1 MTMKQLSKNKVAAT
15 FSALLISAFGIA
27 QDIHFSQYAEVQSNI
42 NPALA
47 GSIYNTRAMA
57 NFRTQWGS
65 VAQAYQTIGFSFEQT
80 IGFKKLKGNY
90 PTVFVNVFRDQ
101 AGDAR
106 LRKLNPN
113 IGVSQHVKI
122 DKNSKLGVGF
132 QGGFV
137 YKTIDLTNLRWGTQ
151 FDEESLSYNPNL
163 SNGENTTPRS
173 AITGYDFV
181 VGANYSYAKSDRF
194 ISSRDGNKFNGGAS
208 LYHFKIPKNSFLQ
221 TNERLYTRINIHANA
236 DIAIPN
242 SKNAVMPMLLVM
254 IQGKSREFIGGAL
267 FKFILNDQSTFT
279 QNNKPSAFA
288 IGAQY
293 RYKDAIIP
301 SALYQY
307 DKYSLGLSYDINVS
321 ALTPASRR
329 FGGLEVMLR
338 YNLSPGYGKNL
349 GRSDTKSSY

>member
-1 MTMKQLSKNKVAAT
+1 MKMKQISKNKVAAT
-15 FSALLISAFGIA
+15 ISALLISAIGYS
-27 QDIHFSQYAEVQSNI
+27 QDIHFSQYAEVQSSI

-57 NFRTQWGS
+57 NYRTQWGS
-65 VAQAYQTIGFSFEQT
+65 VAKSYQTIGFSFEQT

-90 PTVFVNVFRDQ
+90 PTLFLNIFRDQ
-101 AGDAR
+101 AGDAK

-113 IGVSQHVKI
+113 IGLSQHVKI
-122 DKNSKLGVGF
+122 NKNSKIGVGF
-132 QGGFV
+132 QGGFI

-151 FDEESLSYNPNL
+151 FDEESLSYNSNL
-163 SNGENTTPRS
+163 PNGENNTPRS

-194 ISSRDGNKFNGGAS
+194 ISSRDGNKFNGGFS
-208 LYHFKIPKNSFLQ
+208 LNHFTIPKNSFIQ
-221 TNERLYTRINIHANA
+221 TNEKLYTRINIHANA

-242 SKNAVMPMLLVM
+242 SKNAVMPMLLIM
-254 IQGKSREFIGGAL
+254 MQGKSREFIGGAL

-279 QNNKPSAFA
+279 KNNKPSAFA

-293 RYKDAIIP
+293 RYRDAIIP
-301 SALYQY
+301 SALYQF
-307 DKYSLGLSYDINVS
+307 DAYSIGLSYDINVS
-321 ALTPASRR
+321 ALTPASKR

-338 YNLSPGYGKNL
+338 YNVSPGYGKNL

>member
-1 MTMKQLSKNKVAAT
+1 MNMKQSSKNKVSAII
-15 FSALLISAFGIA
+15 SALLISGVVVA
-27 QDIHFSQYAEVQSNI
+27 QDIHFSQYAEVQTNI

-47 GSIYNTRAMA
+47 GSIYNTRAIA

-65 VAQAYQTIGFSFEQT
+65 VAQAYQTIGLSFEQT

-90 PTVFVNVFRDQ
+90 PTVFINIFRDQ
-101 AGDAR
+101 AGDAK

-113 IGVSQHVKI
+113 VGISQHVKI
-122 DKNSKLGVGF
+122 NKNSKIGVGF
-132 QGGFV
+132 QGGFI

-194 ISSRDGNKFNGGAS
+194 ISSRDGNKFNGGIS
-208 LYHFKIPKNSFLQ
+208 MYHFKIPKNSFIQ
-221 TNERLYTRINIHANA
+221 TSERLYTRINIHANA

-242 SKNAVMPMLLVM
+242 SKNAIMPMMLIM
-254 IQGKSREFIGGAL
+254 MQGKSREFIGGAL

-279 QNNKPSAFA
+279 RNNKPSALA

-307 DKYSLGLSYDINVS
+307 DVYSIGLSYDINVS
-321 ALTPASRR
+321 ALTPASKR

-338 YNLSPGYGKNL
+338 YNISPGYGKNL
-349 GRSDTKSSY
+349 GRTDTKSSY